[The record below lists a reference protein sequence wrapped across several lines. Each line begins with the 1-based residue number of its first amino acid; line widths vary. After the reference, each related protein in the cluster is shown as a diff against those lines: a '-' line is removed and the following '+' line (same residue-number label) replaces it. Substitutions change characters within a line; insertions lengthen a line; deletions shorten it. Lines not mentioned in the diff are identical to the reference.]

1 MNGIYLPFHFSFDLD
16 FKMKSSQKNSSLACS
31 VSKLITDIE
40 AAKEKIYADSTTS
53 IVEKDKLFKTQL
65 HYLLTS
71 DDLTPAK
78 ELRQV
83 TLLFADIQNFVS
95 IFETSTCQEV
105 INVLNRYFLQI
116 NEIIVNRFHGK
127 VYKILGSS
135 IMASFETPDELPERL
150 YDVLACG
157 IEMQIAMQSLN
168 ETNRLLHLPAL
179 YIGVGIHSGKA
190 IIGQFGSAVY
200 QEQTLVGTDINIAT
214 SVKNRSLRG
223 QVLIS
228 EPTFQLVKQVIE
240 CSSPVPLYMKELKK
254 SMNVYELKA
263 IKIPKYLALPQVK
276 TRQSPRVLVN
286 VPIVYQ
292 CMKGK
297 TLLPS
302 LHSGEIMDISYEG
315 MYACVSHPP
324 ELYSDIQFNLALAL
338 RHKKNSEVQAKVLTV
353 TKEDDKFYIGVV
365 FTDLDE
371 ETRFS
376 IKQVIDVIREL
387 IASQYIDI
395 LQFQFL

>member
-1 MNGIYLPFHFSFDLD
+1 
-16 FKMKSSQKNSSLACS
+16 MKSSQKNSSLARS
-31 VSKLITDIE
+31 VANLIADIE
-40 AAKEKIYADSTTS
+40 AAREKIYADLATPAA
-53 IVEKDKLFKTQL
+53 EKQQLFNMQL
-65 HYLLTS
+65 HQLLTPNE
-71 DDLTPAK
+71 PAPGK

-95 IFETSTCQEV
+95 IFETLPCEEV
-105 INVLNRYFLQI
+105 VNVLNRYFLQI
-116 NEIIVNRFHGK
+116 NEIIINRFHGT
-127 VYKILGSS
+127 VHKILGNSL
-135 IMASFETPDELPERL
+135 MASFETPDDQPERL

-157 IEMQIAMQSLN
+157 IEMQIAMKNLN

-179 YIGVGIHSGKA
+179 YIGIGIHSGKA
-190 IIGQFGSAVY
+190 IAGQFGSAIY
-200 QEQTLVGTDINIAT
+200 QEQTLVGTDINIAAC
-214 SVKNRSLRG
+214 VKNRSLRG

-228 EPTFQLVKQVIE
+228 EQTFQLAKQVIE
-240 CSSPVPLYMKELKK
+240 CTSPVPLYMKELKK

-263 IKIPKYLALPQVK
+263 IKTPKYLALPEVK

-324 ELYSDIQFNLALAL
+324 ELYSDIKFNLALAL

-387 IASQYIDI
+387 IASHYVDI
-395 LQFQFL
+395 LQFQLL